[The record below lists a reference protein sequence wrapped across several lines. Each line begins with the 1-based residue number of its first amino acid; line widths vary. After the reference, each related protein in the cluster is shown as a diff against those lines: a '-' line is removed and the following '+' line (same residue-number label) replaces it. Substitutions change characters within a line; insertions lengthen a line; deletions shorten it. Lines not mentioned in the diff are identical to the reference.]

1 MVKNCLNNSLCG
13 GVILLFSL
21 LSMLS
26 NFFMFSYVSG
36 STAFPKP
43 LTEVEEQKYLKELA
57 EGSVEAKNILIERN
71 LRLVAHIVKKYTNY
85 QKDAEDLI
93 SIGTI
98 GLIKGINS
106 FKNEKGTKLVTYC
119 ARCIENEILMFIRS
133 TKKFNKDVYM
143 QDSIG
148 MDKDGNDITLEDK
161 ISDTSISIHDEVH
174 LKMQT
179 KVLYEKIKQILVGR
193 EKTIIEL
200 RYGLVDGEEVTQ
212 KDIAKRMGISRSY
225 VSRIEKK
232 ALEKLSKEMEN

>member
-1 MVKNCLNNSLCG
+1 
-13 GVILLFSL
+13 
-21 LSMLS
+21 
-26 NFFMFSYVSG
+26 MFSYVTG

-43 LTEVEEQKYLKELA
+43 LTQLEEQKYLKEFS
-57 EGSVEAKNILIERN
+57 EGSIEAKNILIERN

-85 QKDAEDLI
+85 QKDTEDLI

-133 TKKFNKDVYM
+133 TKKFNKDIYM

-148 MDKDGNDITLEDK
+148 TDKDGNEVTLEDRLA
-161 ISDTSISIHDEVH
+161 DTSISIHDEVH

-179 KVLYEKIKQILVGR
+179 KILYEKIKQVLVGR

-212 KDIAKRMGISRSY
+212 KDIAERLGISRSY

-232 ALEKLSKEMEN
+232 ALEKLAREMED